1 MGKINAVITG
11 IGGYVPDYV
20 LNNEELSR
28 MVDTSDEWIMT
39 RVGIKER
46 HILTEEGLGTSY
58 MARKAA
64 KQLIKKTGVD
74 PDTIDALI
82 VTTTTPD
89 YKFPSTASIVLGKL
103 GLKNAFAFDLEAACC
118 GFLYTLDMAAS
129 MIQSGRYKKIIV
141 IGADKMSSLVDYQD
155 RATCVLFGDGAGAV
169 LVEAT
174 EEEGVGVQNSYLRT
188 DGKGLPFLHMKAG
201 GSVCP
206 ASHFTVDHRLHYLYQ
221 EGRTVFRYAVTDM
234 SDDVATIMKRN
245 GLSADDV
252 KWVVPH
258 EANLR
263 IIEAVTKR
271 VGIPMEKVMVNIQRY
286 GNTSAATIP
295 LALWDYEKELK
306 KGDNIVFTAF
316 GAGFVHGASFY
327 KWAYDGA
334 EAAAK
339 EVK

>member
-11 IGGYVPDYV
+11 VGGYVPDYV

-28 MVDTSDEWIMT
+28 MVDTSDEWIMA

-74 PDTIDALI
+74 PNTIDALI

-118 GFLYTLDMAAS
+118 GFLYSLDMAAS

-141 IGADKMSSLVDYQD
+141 IGADKMSSLIDYQD

-174 EEEGVGVQNSYLRT
+174 EEENVGVQNSFFRT
-188 DGKGLPFLHMKAG
+188 DGLGLPFLHMKAG

-206 ASHFTVDHRLHYLYQ
+206 TSHFTVSHRLHYLYQ

-234 SDDVATIMKRN
+234 SNDVLEVMKRN
-245 GLSADDV
+245 GLEEADV
-252 KWVVPH
+252 NWVIPH

-271 VGIPMEKVMVNIQRY
+271 VGIPMEKVVVNIERY

-295 LALWDYEKELK
+295 LAMWDHEKNLK
-306 KGDNIVFTAF
+306 KGDNIIFTAF

-327 KWAYDGA
+327 KWGYDGSSVA
-334 EAAAK
+334 M
-339 EVK
+339 